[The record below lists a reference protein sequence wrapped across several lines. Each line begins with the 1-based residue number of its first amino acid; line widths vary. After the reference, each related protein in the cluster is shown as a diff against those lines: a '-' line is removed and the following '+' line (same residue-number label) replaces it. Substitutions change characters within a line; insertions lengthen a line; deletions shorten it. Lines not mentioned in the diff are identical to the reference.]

1 MACPATDHTFCRCI
15 IDRMIHHNN
24 SSYYPKAGFFR
35 DGRTLY
41 DVRVYVLGWH
51 FWHTLVH
58 LPPGFSLSKYTYATE
73 KMYYLTLRFEGQGNA
88 RSGVMLMANPTLR
101 GVSPVVHIWRI
112 QKAVREYLRRKKFEQ
127 RALAVMM
134 GVHIRMGIL
143 CPFAGLP
150 VDVVRVICQGL
161 MI

>member
-1 MACPATDHTFCRCI
+1 MACPTTDHTFCRCI
-15 IDRMIHHNN
+15 TDRMIHHNN

-35 DGRTLY
+35 DGRTLF
-41 DVRVYVLGWH
+41 DVRVYA
-51 FWHTLVH
+51 FTLVH

-73 KMYYLTLRFEGQGNA
+73 KMYYLTLRFEGQGSG
-88 RSGVMLMANPTLR
+88 RSGAMLMASPTFR

-112 QKAVREYLRRKKFEQ
+112 QKAVREYLRRKNFEQ

-134 GVHIRMGIL
+134 GVHIRLGIS
-143 CPFAGLP
+143 CPFAALP